1 MAARWPLNLVS
12 IAGFHTPLLISKSIF
27 ITNFPDVTTSKDLWV
42 LCQSYGTVV
51 DVFIPNR
58 KSKAGKRFAFVR
70 FIKVDNVER
79 LVGNLCTLWIGNS
92 IMLRYTLPSFVSVV
106 KGVSSPPIPLASS
119 PALVLDDS
127 CMVARDLD
135 NFVMGELGSAKTKL
149 KFMKHTGVASWF
161 VRLCNARNDF
171 VASDRIVWVDIEGVP
186 LHAWVSANF
195 NKIGKLANNILDSF
209 KIIVKGKVFQIR
221 GKELFVWSP
230 SFKEVPEV
238 VHCSDDESIKNEAD
252 INVLDNTVNNEGEES
267 DSEAVSDTFSGI
279 MGTHKNMIM
288 KLIRHLMIRRFLK
301 TLSIF
306 TIYLIGIKRKSVIL
320 AWSLA
325 SLIRQDRC
333 SSRVFEKVEK
343 SDINIQSDGRVIKD
357 IRKEGGS
364 ILDIFDDMIKV
375 GQTMGFTIDGCT
387 KDMEKIIGSNGG
399 HEGNYQ
405 FDHIMSEA
413 LGYSGG
419 ILCVWDSNVFHKN
432 HHIISDNFFALYGTW
447 IPRKIQLLI
456 IYVYAPQSYASKCHL
471 WDFIASLINQW
482 NGECMVMGDFNEV
495 RCKEDRWGSTF
506 LAQGACSFNSFIS
519 NAGLNEV
526 QLEGYSFTWAHPSVS
541 KMSKLDRFLV
551 TDGFL
556 SLFPH
561 ILVICLDRH
570 LSDHRPILL
579 REMLVDFGATPFR
592 LYHSWLSIPGFDQM
606 ITSTWNSFILVDS
619 NGMIRFKKKLQLLK
633 KEIRKWVAEYKN
645 IQSNSIRDVKNK
657 LSDID
662 KLLDQG
668 GVTDDVLLSRMEAM
682 KQLQELNSS
691 VNCDFV
697 QKAKVRWAIEGDENS
712 KFFHGIINR
721 KRANLSVKGIMI
733 EGEWVDD
740 PIRVKDEFR
749 NHFADRFN
757 DPGTRHGRIN
767 FSFPNRLTFEQV
779 SDLEASVSDEEIRKA
794 VWGCGENKS
803 PGPDGFTFEFF
814 RKFWTVV
821 GPDFCIAVKWF
832 FEHGFF
838 ATGCNSSFVTL
849 IPKTLDPKLVSE
861 FRPISLIGSLYKVV
875 TKILATRLSFV
886 ISDLISN
893 VQTAFLPNRQ
903 ILDGPFI
910 INEILAR
917 CKHKNQQAMF
927 FKVDFAKAYDSI
939 RWDYLDDV
947 LNAFGFGS
955 RWRSWIQGSLNSGKA
970 SVLVNGKNVIN
981 LKKSYSGLGISGRS
995 VLMLAA
1001 KSLGCRVD
1009 ETSFNSWNYGQV
1021 PERQFLNI
1029 DEKTLLG
1036 IFSMVFKKEIGKI
1049 CGD

>member
-1 MAARWPLNLVS
+1 MAFKSRSNAD
-12 IAGFHTPLLISKSIF
+12 HTRLISKSIF

-58 KSKAGKRFAFVR
+58 MSKAGKRFAFVR

-79 LVGNLCTLWIGNS
+79 LVGNLCTLWIGRKHLQANVARFDRDS
-92 IMLRYTLPSFVSVV
+92 IPSKRVPHKFNHVAPTPTSFVSAV

-135 NFVMGELGSAKTKL
+135 NFVMGEVRQFSSINNLSVLLHNEGFMNIEIVYLGGLWVMIKLGSAKTKL

-161 VRLCNARNDF
+161 VRLCNAQNDF

-186 LHAWVSANF
+186 LHAWSHATF
-195 NKIGKLANNILDSF
+195 HKIGSQWGEVMELEDGNEDLFARKRLCIKTKHANNILDSF

-221 GKELFVWSP
+221 AKELFVWSP

-238 VHCSDDESIKNEAD
+238 VHCSDDESVKNEAD
-252 INVLDNTVNNEGEES
+252 INVVDNTVNNEGEES
-267 DSEAVSDTFSGI
+267 DSEAVSDTFFGDNGDAQEHDNEVDQTLNDKEVSKDPFNIYDLLNRHKKEVGNSGMESSI
-279 MGTHKNMIM
+279 PYPPGFTPEKVNVTFEQEAQEVQGEEC
-288 KLIRHLMIRRFLK
+288 IRSHHN
-301 TLSIF
+301 S
-306 TIYLIGIKRKSVIL
+306 
-320 AWSLA
+320 
-325 SLIRQDRC
+325 DRC
-333 SSRVFEKVEK
+333 SSRVFEEVEK
-343 SDINIQSDGRVIKD
+343 SDINIQSDGRVIRD

-364 ILDIFDDMIKV
+364 ILDILDEMIKV
-375 GQTMGFTIDGCT
+375 GQTMGFTMDGCT
-387 KDMEKIIGSNGG
+387 KDMEKIIGSNG
-399 HEGNYQ
+399 ETKKESFSDLEVKYFWGNYQ
-405 FDHIMSEA
+405 FDHIVSEA

-419 ILCVWDSNVFHKN
+419 ILCVWDSNVFHKK
-432 HHIISDNFFALYGTW
+432 HHIISDNFVALYGTW

-456 IYVYAPQSYASKCHL
+456 ISVYAPQSYASKCQL

-526 QLEGYSFTWAHPSVS
+526 QLEGYSFTWAHPSAS
-541 KMSKLDRFLV
+541 KMN
-551 TDGFL
+551 
-556 SLFPH
+556 
-561 ILVICLDRH
+561 RH

-668 GVTDDVLLSRMEAM
+668 GVTDDVLL
-682 KQLQELNSS
+682 
-691 VNCDFV
+691 
-697 QKAKVRWAIEGDENS
+697 
-712 KFFHGIINR
+712 

-733 EGEWVDD
+733 EV
-740 PIRVKDEFR
+740 RM
-749 NHFADRFN
+749 
-757 DPGTRHGRIN
+757 
-767 FSFPNRLTFEQV
+767 V

-821 GPDFCIAVKWF
+821 GPDFCIRCQNRLSETWVF
-832 FEHGFF
+832 
-838 ATGCNSSFVTL
+838 SQLDVTL
-849 IPKTLDPKLVSE
+849 LL
-861 FRPISLIGSLYKVV
+861 L
-875 TKILATRLSFV
+875 LSF
-886 ISDLISN
+886 
-893 VQTAFLPNRQ
+893 QKP
-903 ILDGPFI
+903 
-910 INEILAR
+910 
-917 CKHKNQQAMF
+917 
-927 FKVDFAKAYDSI
+927 
-939 RWDYLDDV
+939 
-947 LNAFGFGS
+947 
-955 RWRSWIQGSLNSGKA
+955 
-970 SVLVNGKNVIN
+970 
-981 LKKSYSGLGISGRS
+981 
-995 VLMLAA
+995 
-1001 KSLGCRVD
+1001 
-1009 ETSFNSWNYGQV
+1009 
-1021 PERQFLNI
+1021 
-1029 DEKTLLG
+1029 
-1036 IFSMVFKKEIGKI
+1036 
-1049 CGD
+1049 